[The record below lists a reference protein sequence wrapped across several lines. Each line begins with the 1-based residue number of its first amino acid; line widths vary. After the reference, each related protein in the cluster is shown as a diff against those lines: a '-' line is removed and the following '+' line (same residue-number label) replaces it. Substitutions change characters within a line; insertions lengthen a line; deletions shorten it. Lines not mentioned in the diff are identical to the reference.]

1 MSSLPSSL
9 FSNPE
14 LPNGQAH
21 FRDVPVPVE
30 VSLGDGV
37 IPLRLLVGLSP
48 GVVVRLSSPAGS
60 DLQIRANGV
69 LIAIGEVV
77 IIEDTI
83 AVRVTHVVTMN
94 GEAVA

>member
-9 FSNPE
+9 SSNPE

-21 FRDVPVPVE
+21 FRDVPVSVD
-30 VSLGDGV
+30 VSLGSGV
-37 IPLRLLVGLSP
+37 IPLRLLVGLSS
-48 GVVVRLSSPAGS
+48 GVVVRLHSQAGA

-69 LIAIGEVV
+69 LVAVGEVV

-83 AVRVTHVVTMN
+83 AVRVTHVVTTT
-94 GEAVA
+94 GELVG